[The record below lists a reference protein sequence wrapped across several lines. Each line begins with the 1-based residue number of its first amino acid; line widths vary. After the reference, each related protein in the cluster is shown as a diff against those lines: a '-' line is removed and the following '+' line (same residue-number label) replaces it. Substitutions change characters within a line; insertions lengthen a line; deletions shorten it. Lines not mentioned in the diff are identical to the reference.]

1 MDGHHVGK
9 LRHGEKGW
17 GVEGGV
23 LELGGGLTWRG
34 ERIGV
39 AAMEAPGEVAQDAL
53 PFLSLTCQHQRLQE
67 GPGGGRGGVGKGGGP
82 GG

>member
-1 MDGHHVGK
+1 M
-9 LRHGEKGW
+9 
-17 GVEGGV
+17 EGGV
-23 LELGGGLTWRG
+23 LELGGGLTWGG

-67 GPGGGRGGVGKGGGP
+67 GPGGVGGGVGKGWWP